1 MTVRSQ
7 IANRNGTQPDH
18 ALRLRPQR
26 NPKSR
31 RCLSSNDCK
40 PCDDKPRKRRL
51 KKPTARAG
59 GWQCKRCARPCPRN
73 PETGART
80 PGARQLLCP
89 ARRRQT
95 CPAPR
100 HSPPCTARRA
110 HWPAACGRCSTC
122 AGFWRRQSIR
132 TSTPPRC
139 TSHPTIHDG
148 AFIQSQN
155 VMNVMDPP
163 NHKINFFR
171 FPQNVIPQFVPKQ
184 KKLNPIL
191 KCYLHDRFLYKNDER
206 RTR

>member
-40 PCDDKPRKRRL
+40 PCDDKPRKRRLKKPIKPKGRL

-148 AFIQSQN
+148 ACSINPCFLPASCKSIFFI
-155 VMNVMDPP
+155 
-163 NHKINFFR
+163 FFFQL
-171 FPQNVIPQFVPKQ
+171 FPDFRKM
-184 KKLNPIL
+184 
-191 KCYLHDRFLYKNDER
+191 
-206 RTR
+206 